1 MRGGWVASP
10 GRGPLA
16 LESPRQAAPAD
27 GRPTVF
33 LDRDGVLNATV
44 RDPDSGLFESPLKLA
59 DVHLLPGVG
68 AALRRLADAGYV
80 LACVSNQPVAAKGK
94 TSVQELLALHER
106 VLELLAREGVR
117 LDASRLCPHHPDGV
131 VAELSGPCDC
141 RKPAAGMLLDVA
153 RAQGLDLRASW
164 MLGDTDSDVK
174 AGKTAGCRTVL
185 VEYPLSAHKRLG
197 VASPDFRAADL
208 AEGVAQVLDHDSAAA
223 VARRSSP

>member
-1 MRGGWVASP
+1 
-10 GRGPLA
+10 
-16 LESPRQAAPAD
+16 
-27 GRPTVF
+27 VF

-44 RDPDSGLFESPLKLA
+44 PDPDSGLSESPLKLA

-68 AALRRLADAGYV
+68 AALWRLADAGYV

-94 TSVQELLALHER
+94 ASVRELLGLHER
-106 VLELLAREGVR
+106 VLELLAREGVC

-153 RAQGLDLRASW
+153 RAQALDLRASW

-174 AGKTAGCRTVL
+174 AGETAGCRTVL
-185 VEYPLSAHKRLG
+185 VEYPPSAHKRLG
-197 VASPDFRAADL
+197 GASPDFRAADL
-208 AEGVAQVLDHDSAAA
+208 AGGVAQVLERDSASTPRDRTTRH
-223 VARRSSP
+223 AR